1 VKSREPVALLIAGAV
16 LLIWSGVN
24 PADRT
29 TWILEVFPIV
39 IAVPLLAATA
49 TRFPLTPLAYRLIF
63 VHALILMLGGH
74 YTYAQ
79 VPLGFW
85 MERAFGFTRNHYDR
99 IGHFAQGFVPA
110 ILAREILIRRSPLVR
125 GRWLFFVVLSVC
137 LAISACY
144 EFIEWW
150 SALLGG
156 SAADAFLGTQGDPFD
171 TQADMFMALIGAFAA
186 QMLLARVHD
195 RQIAEIARWSRS
207 RPANGVGV
215 SSPAG
220 SYSDS

>member
-1 VKSREPVALLIAGAV
+1 VRFREPIALLAIGGV
-16 LLIWSGVN
+16 LLAWSGIS

-29 TWILEVFPIV
+29 TWILEVFPIF
-39 IAVPLLAATA
+39 IAVPLLLATA
-49 TRFPLTPLAYRLIF
+49 RRFPLTPLAYRLIF

-79 VPLGFW
+79 VPIGFW
-85 MERAFGFTRNHYDR
+85 MQRVFGFTRNHYDR
-99 IGHFAQGFVPA
+99 IGHLAQGFVPA
-110 ILAREILIRRSPLVR
+110 IIAREILIRRSPLR
-125 GRWLFFVVLSVC
+125 PGRWLFFIVLSVC

-171 TQADMFMALIGAFAA
+171 TQAVMFMALIGAVLA
-186 QMLLARVHD
+186 QVLLAGVHD
-195 RQIAEIARWSRS
+195 RQIAETATLS
-207 RPANGVGV
+207 RPITGV
-215 SSPAG
+215 
-220 SYSDS
+220 